1 MIHLSLT
8 ETESL
13 AAKAARGAGLS
24 WGMAEEA
31 GMATRWLQAQGLP
44 GPAIL
49 LAHLTEIDGAAWQT
63 LAPHI
68 HPHRWASATGGPLC
82 PLATGAT
89 LSDHAALITT
99 PLTLQAIAQ
108 PALLLPFLANTAQH
122 RAAALRIE
130 APTGHA
136 ILNGNDL
143 WLHGPATWLT
153 TPTTLIIRET
163 VRPITTAPRG
173 TPPAIPAATLA
184 ALNAFALRTTVPPS
198 AQSRAGAGA
207 SGSDND

>member
-1 MIHLSLT
+1 
-8 ETESL
+8 
-13 AAKAARGAGLS
+13 
-24 WGMAEEA
+24 MAEEA

-49 LAHLTEIDGAAWQT
+49 LAHLTQIDGAAWQT
-63 LAPHI
+63 LAPQT
-68 HPHRWASATGGPLC
+68 WASATGGPLC

-89 LSDHAALITT
+89 LSDHAALIST

-130 APTGHA
+130 AQTGHA
-136 ILNGNDL
+136 LLNGKDL
-143 WLHGPATWLT
+143 RLDGPATWLAT
-153 TPTTLIIRET
+153 PATLNLHETAQPTTA
-163 VRPITTAPRG
+163 APRG
-173 TPPAIPAATLA
+173 PQPPTLA
-184 ALNAFALRTTVPPS
+184 ALNAFGLRTTVPPS

-207 SGSDND
+207 ASSDKD

>member
-49 LAHLTEIDGAAWQT
+49 LAHLTEIDRAAWQT
-63 LAPHI
+63 LAPQI
-68 HPHRWASATGGPLC
+68 QAQTWASASGGPLC

-89 LSDHAALITT
+89 LCDYAALISL
-99 PLTLQAIAQ
+99 PLTLHRVAQ
-108 PALLLPFLANTAQH
+108 PALLLPFLAKTAQH
-122 RAAALRIE
+122 RQSPLRVDAAS
-130 APTGHA
+130 GHA
-136 ILNGNDL
+136 VFAKGAI
-143 WLHGPATWLT
+143 WLHAPSTWLS
-153 TPTTLIIRET
+153 
-163 VRPITTAPRG
+163 TTATLTISQATLPDAPPRQ
-173 TPPAIPAATLA
+173 PLAPAIPAATLT